1 MKAEVTVVGGGAAGL
16 MAALTAA
23 ERGADVLLV
32 ERNERMGVR
41 RRITGKGRCNVCNDC
56 EPAKVMENVTRGG
69 RFLFSALRAFSPADC
84 MAFFEELGVPLKTE
98 RGGRVFPQSDRAAN
112 VADALDRRCTE
123 LGVRRL
129 RARARRVL
137 TEDGAV
143 VGLETTAGRVETG
156 RVVLATGGLSYPK
169 TGSTGDGYVM
179 ARALGHRVTEPAASL
194 VGLESPDEACM
205 KMQGLSLKNVRLT
218 LTGSKRG
225 TIWSE
230 QGEMQFTHF
239 GLSGPL
245 VLSASA
251 RMGREP
257 EDYTVHL
264 DLKPALD
271 EKTLDARVL
280 RDFAEAK
287 NRDFS
292 NALGGLAPRLLI
304 PVLVE
309 RSGIDGREKVNAVT
323 REQRQGLVRLL
334 KDFPVRVSGKRPI
347 EEAIVTS
354 GGVVTDELRPNTM
367 ESKLVGGLYFAG
379 ELLDLDACT
388 GGYNLQIAWST
399 GRAAGAAAAESLP
412 Y

>member
-1 MKAEVTVVGGGAAGL
+1 MRAELVVIGGGAAGL
-16 MAALTAA
+16 MAAITAA
-23 ERGADVLLV
+23 ERGAEVLLI
-32 ERNERMGVR
+32 ERNERVGVKL
-41 RRITGKGRCNVCNDC
+41 RITGKGRCNVCNDC
-56 EPAKVMENVTRGG
+56 EPARVMAAVTRGG

-98 RGGRVFPQSDRAAN
+98 RGGRVFPQSDRAADI
-112 VADALDRRCTE
+112 ADALDRRCEE

-129 RARARRVL
+129 RARARRIL
-137 TEDGAV
+137 TEEGAAAGV
-143 VGLETTAGRVETG
+143 ETTAGRVETG
-156 RVVLATGGLSYPK
+156 RVILATGGLSYPK
-169 TGSTGDGYVM
+169 TGSTGDGYEI
-179 ARALGHRVTEPAASL
+179 ARALGHRVTEPEASL
-194 VGLESPDEACM
+194 VGLESPDAFCG

-218 LTGSKRG
+218 LLSDKRG
-225 TIWSE
+225 RLWSE

-251 RMGREP
+251 HLGREP
-257 EDYTVHL
+257 ESYGVSL

-271 EKTLDARVL
+271 EKTLDARIL

-287 NRDFS
+287 NKDFA

-309 RSGIDGREKVNAVT
+309 RSGIDGRCKVNAVT
-323 REQRQGLVRLL
+323 REQRLGLVRLM
-334 KDFPVRVSGKRPI
+334 KDFTVRISGKRPV

-354 GGVVTDELRPNTM
+354 GGVVTDEVKPNTM
-367 ESKLVGGLYFAG
+367 ESKLVRGLYFAG
-379 ELLDLDACT
+379 ELLDLDAYT

-412 Y
+412 